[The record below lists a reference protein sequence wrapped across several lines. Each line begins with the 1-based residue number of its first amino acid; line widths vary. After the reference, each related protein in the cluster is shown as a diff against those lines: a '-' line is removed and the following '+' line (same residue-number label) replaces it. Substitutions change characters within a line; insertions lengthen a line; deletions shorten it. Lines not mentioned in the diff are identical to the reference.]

1 MNEVVA
7 RGSLSTQRK
16 RGEKPE
22 KESGHVGIVG
32 AMAKERKLTAE
43 EIASALVD
51 LAGWTEQ
58 AGKLHR
64 EYRFPDFVHA
74 FGFMAASAVAIEA
87 MNHHPD
93 WSNVWNRV
101 SVDLWTHDSG
111 GITQKDVDLA
121 RKLEAL
127 ARRMA

>member
-1 MNEVVA
+1 MDEVVT
-7 RGSLSTQRK
+7 GGTLG
-16 RGEKPE
+16 GERQSAEKAE
-22 KESGHVGIVG
+22 KECGHVGIVK
-32 AMAKERKLTAE
+32 AMEKARKLTAE
-43 EIASALVD
+43 EIAAALAG
-51 LAGWTEQ
+51 LAGWSERD
-58 AGKLHR
+58 GKLHR

-87 MNHHPD
+87 TNHHPE

-101 SVDLWTHDSG
+101 VVDLWTHDSV

-121 RKLEAL
+121 AKLEAL